1 MSSKGHIVSKHNT
14 NTDGENM
21 IEAFTSNLYVLMPAS
36 WASFTIYIIWYI
48 TKAKHYS
55 PITPLEARQLWTIHK
70 ETTHCN
76 GQKWR
81 QIKRSGKTIGFQCE
95 CGHKYIQKRPIVAH
109 LPTTTIEYEVSAFDK
124 LHTTHKSA

>member
-1 MSSKGHIVSKHNT
+1 MSSKRHIVSKHNT
-14 NTDGENM
+14 NTDGKNM

-36 WASFTIYIIWYI
+36 WASFTIYIMWYI

-81 QIKRSGKTIGFQCE
+81 QIKRSDKTIGFQCE
-95 CGHKYIQKRPIVAH
+95 CGHKHIQKRPIVAH